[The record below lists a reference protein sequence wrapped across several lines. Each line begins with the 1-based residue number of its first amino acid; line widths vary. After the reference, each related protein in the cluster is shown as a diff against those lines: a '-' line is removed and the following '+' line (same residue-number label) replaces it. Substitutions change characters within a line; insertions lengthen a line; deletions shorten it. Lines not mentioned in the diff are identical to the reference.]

1 MKTAAAR
8 NIAAIT
14 ALAFG
19 GLLGQANAAAII
31 YSDRAAFEAT
41 LSTIVRDDYENS
53 GYVSH
58 QSDAAMSAVLGE
70 TDYTTTGFSNNDIVF
85 DRLGGDRFYCGGCN
99 GSYRMDFTS
108 TSISNTG
115 GVFGVGFDFFNDGGV
130 ISPGGGITPIP
141 YHAYVTFGDNTTM
154 DIALNQ
160 TISPAFFGITSDLGI
175 RTMDIGLA
183 NGGITREGD
192 FGQNNLTIGIP
203 EPATLALLSLGLAGL
218 GFSRRK
224 ILWFTSRDS

>member
-1 MKTAAAR
+1 MKTAPAR

-14 ALAFG
+14 ALALG

-41 LSTIVRDDYENS
+41 LSTIVRDDYENP
-53 GYVSH
+53 GYVFN

-85 DRLGGDRFYCGGCN
+85 DRGGGDHFYCGGCN

-130 ISPGGGITPIP
+130 ISPEGVITPIP
-141 YHAYVTFGDNTTM
+141 YHVYVTFGDNTTV

-160 TISPAFFGITSDLGI
+160 TVSPAFFGITSDLGI

-183 NGGITREGD
+183 NGGITREGE

-203 EPATLALLSLGLAGL
+203 EPATLALLSLGLGGL
-218 GFSRRK
+218 GFSRRRK
-224 ILWFTSRDS
+224 LN